1 MSRNGKI
8 ARLSYETREGLNRR
22 LQDGEGGAAVLD
34 WLNDLPEVR
43 EIVREQFGG
52 VPVSKQNLSEW
63 RAGGYQEW
71 LRREES
77 LGTVRELMERA
88 EGVNTA
94 ANEEDLGDWL
104 SVALSV
110 ELVKTTEALLAEKMD
125 ARERWKLLRE
135 ILPHLAMLRRED
147 HRGRR
152 VQMAEERWE
161 REVERLDE
169 QEIKRE
175 SETEEGLKRAE
186 RLAAMLS
193 RAMTQEQ
200 AEAANG
206 QVEEDGQTK
215 SNQVAPNQTKN

>member
-8 ARLSYETREGLNRR
+8 ARLPWQTRDWLNERIR
-22 LQDGEGGAAVLD
+22 DGVGGTNILS

-43 EIVREQFGG
+43 EIVQEQFGG

-88 EGVNTA
+88 EGVNEA

-104 SVALSV
+104 SVALSL

-125 ARERWKLLRE
+125 PRERWKLLRE
-135 ILPHLAMLRRED
+135 ILPHLAVLRRED

-152 VQMAEERWE
+152 VRMAEERWE
-161 REVERLDE
+161 RETDRLDE
-169 QEIKRE
+169 ESRRQVIAEQEGIER
-175 SETEEGLKRAE
+175 SE
-186 RLAAMLS
+186 RLAAAAS
-193 RAMTQEQ
+193 RWMEEQ
-200 AEAANG
+200 RGASG
-206 QVEEDGQTK
+206 QSDGDNQTE
-215 SNQVAPNQTKN
+215 SNQIAPNQTKI